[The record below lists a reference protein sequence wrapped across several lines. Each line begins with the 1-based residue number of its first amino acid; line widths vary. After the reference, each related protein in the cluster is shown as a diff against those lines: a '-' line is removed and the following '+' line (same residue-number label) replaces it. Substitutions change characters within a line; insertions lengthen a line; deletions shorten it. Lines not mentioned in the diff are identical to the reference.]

1 MSKNIDEK
9 RMINKYINE
18 VQSALPFSCPGRRK
32 FIIKLKQELQDIST
46 DNKIY
51 DYTTLCELVGSPLT
65 VCDNYISS
73 ISSNKIKRN
82 KIFSVV
88 IIIFLLILL
97 IGGIVFIQNYYN
109 NHPKEK
115 GYLRVITIES
125 EEEIVEGDENEL

>member
-9 RMINKYINE
+9 NMINKYINE
-18 VQSALPFSCPGRRK
+18 VQSALPFSCPGRHK
-32 FIIKLKQELQDIST
+32 FIINLKQELQDIST

-65 VCDNYISS
+65 VCDNYINS

-115 GYLRVITIES
+115 DYLRVITIQS
-125 EEEIVEGDENEL
+125 EEHVVEGEEDEL

>member
-1 MSKNIDEK
+1 MNKNIDEK
-9 RMINKYINE
+9 SMINKYINE
-18 VQSALPFSCPGRRK
+18 VHSALPFSCPGRRK
-32 FIIKLKQELQDIST
+32 FIINLKQELQDIST
-46 DNKIY
+46 DNKIC
-51 DYTTLCELVGSPLT
+51 DYTTLCELVGSPLA

-82 KIFSVV
+82 KTFSIV
-88 IIIFLLILL
+88 IIIFMIILL
-97 IGGIVFIQNYYN
+97 IVGIVFMQNYYN

>member
-1 MSKNIDEK
+1 MSKNIDK
-9 RMINKYINE
+9 KNMINKYINE
-18 VQSALPFSCPGRRK
+18 VQSELPFSCPGRHK
-32 FIIKLKQELQDIST
+32 FIINLKQELQDIST

-73 ISSNKIKRN
+73 ISSKIKRN

-125 EEEIVEGDENEL
+125 EEEIVEGDKNEL